1 VQPKAPSSRQSCCT
15 DEFAPMSNQHGGN
28 KPAQTDPKRSTIK
41 SHTGFENKRALS
53 VLHRKNKGFSQKTQ
67 CAVFCKNCTKRRK
80 AFSAKEHCFSYA
92 KLTTHTIF
100 QKQCGI

>member
-53 VLHRKNKGFSQKTQ
+53 VLHRKNNGFSQKTQ